1 MNKKFKKI
9 AKEIDIKALLC
20 TVLTLLLFGCFVGS
34 LNPCAAKENNPHH
47 VEEIIKNYESC
58 NNYRFT
64 DWRKLKISEQIEAGG
79 EEKAVL
85 DTNREEQ
92 EQTLKSKN
100 I

>member
-1 MNKKFKKI
+1 MNEKFKKI

-20 TVLTLLLFGCFVGS
+20 AVLTLLLFVWFVGIS
-34 LNPCAAKENNPHH
+34 NLFAVKNNPHH

-64 DWRKLKISEQIEAGG
+64 DWRKLKISEQIKAGG
-79 EEKAVL
+79 DEKEVL
-85 DTNREEQ
+85 ETNREEQ
-92 EQTLKSKN
+92 EQTWKSKN

>member
-1 MNKKFKKI
+1 MNEKFKKI

-20 TVLTLLLFGCFVGS
+20 AVLTLLLFVWLVGIS
-34 LNPCAAKENNPHH
+34 NLCAVKNNPHH

-64 DWRKLKISEQIEAGG
+64 DWRKLQISEQIKAGG
-79 EEKAVL
+79 DEKAVL
-85 DTNREEQ
+85 ETNREEQ
-92 EQTLKSKN
+92 EQTWKSKN